1 MLSAILKGVSLSASL
16 IMAIGSQN
24 AHVLRMGLRREHVLM
39 TVACCVV
46 CEALLISAGVL
57 GIGQVLQR
65 FPELLVWAKW
75 GGALFLLYYGGR
87 AFHAAWQNQSLQ
99 IQAAGQK
106 LPWQG
111 ALIAVLAVT
120 LLNPHVYLDTV
131 ILLGSVAAQQGPQA
145 KWWFALGAVI
155 NAVVWYSLL
164 GYGARV
170 LSPWF
175 AKPIAWRV
183 LDYLIA
189 AMMFA
194 LSASLILS

>member
-1 MLSAILKGVSLSASL
+1 MFSAVIKGVSLSASL

-57 GIGQVLQR
+57 GIGQVLQLY
-65 FPELLVWAKW
+65 PSLLAWAKW

-87 AFHAAWQNQSLQ
+87 AFYAAWQDQSMQ
-99 IQAAGQK
+99 IEAEGQR
-106 LPWQG
+106 LSWQT
-111 ALIAVLAVT
+111 ALAMVLAVT

-131 ILLGSVAAQQGPQA
+131 LLLGSVAAQQGETA
-145 KWWFALGAVI
+145 KWWFALGAVL
-155 NAVVWYSLL
+155 NAVIWYSLL
-164 GYGARV
+164 GFGAR
-170 LSPWF
+170 LLTPLF
-175 AKPIAWRV
+175 ARPIAWRV

-189 AMMFA
+189 LMMLLLA
-194 LSASLILS
+194 ASLVWG